1 MLPEETSKVWDF
13 LKFQRAMESFVLVG
27 GSALSLRIDHRFS
40 EDLDVAFIGLRL
52 PTARLSALSRSFGER
67 GFSIVPTDDPAAAFE
82 FEAAGADLRDY
93 QQDFLV
99 NGKVKLSFFT
109 ADACLTQLLKS
120 EDSNTVRIASLDE
133 LFASKA
139 LVCASRSTTRDWF
152 DMRTLIQDHNFT
164 VADIH
169 NVFERVRNPMGFSI
183 AMQRLCSGK
192 PQAGDPGL
200 APLVELPPS
209 ADEFAS
215 FFQTKRNEFET
226 QRASDVGLGRIRNA
240 ITDRV
245 STSPEREP
253 NPPRKY

>member
-13 LKFQRAMESFVLVG
+13 LKFQKAMGGFVLLG
-27 GSALSLRIDHRFS
+27 GSALSLRVDHRFS
-40 EDLDVAFIGLRL
+40 EDLDVAFTGLRL
-52 PTARLSALSRSFGER
+52 PTARLHALSRSFGEH
-67 GFSIVPTDDPAAAFE
+67 GFAMIHTDDPAAAFE
-82 FEAAGADLRDY
+82 FEAAGEELRDY

-109 ADACLTQLLKS
+109 ADASLTQVLKP
-120 EDSNTVRIASLDE
+120 EDSNTIRIASLEE

-139 LVCASRSTTRDWF
+139 LVCANRSTMRDWF

-169 NVFERVRNPMGFSI
+169 GVFESVGNPMGFSI

-200 APLVELPPS
+200 ASLVEMPPS
-209 ADEFAS
+209 ADELAV

-226 QRASDVGLGRIRNA
+226 QRASDIGLERIRNA
-240 ITDRV
+240 ITKR
-245 STSPEREP
+245 TPPGSPD
-253 NPPRKY
+253 